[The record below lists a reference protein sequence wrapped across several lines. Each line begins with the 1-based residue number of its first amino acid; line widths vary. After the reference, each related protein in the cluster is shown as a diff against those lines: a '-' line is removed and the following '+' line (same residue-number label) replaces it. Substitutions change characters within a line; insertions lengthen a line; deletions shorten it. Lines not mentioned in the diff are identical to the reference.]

1 MRRLLPNSLIALAVA
16 FISGCASVGGLSES
30 LGDAIASQKDPAL
43 VRDGAPSYLI
53 LADAL
58 AQRSP
63 NDAGARF
70 SAARLYGM
78 YAGSFVDDPG
88 RRRVLTQTSYD
99 HARAGLC
106 LTLETV
112 CDALDG
118 RFPAFR
124 KALASSVDNED
135 EARQLYRFASAW
147 AGWLQARSGDY
158 TALADLPRVE
168 AAFARVLE
176 VAPTIDHGFA
186 HVYYA
191 VLLAQRPAALG
202 GKPQEA
208 QRHFR
213 RAIEI
218 SDGRNLMAKTLYAE
232 HYARL
237 VFDREL
243 HDRLLGEVLNADPE
257 AGDLSLANALAQRRA
272 RELRAGADEFF

>member
-1 MRRLLPNSLIALAVA
+1 MRRPFPHLALIAFAVSL
-16 FISGCASVGGLSES
+16 ISGCASFGGLSES
-30 LGDAIASQKDPAL
+30 LGDSIASQQDPEL

-63 NDAGARF
+63 DDAGARF
-70 SAARLYGM
+70 AAARLYGM
-78 YAGSFVDDPG
+78 YAGSFVDDPA
-88 RRRVLTQTSYD
+88 RRRLLTQNALE

-112 CDALDG
+112 CNALDG
-118 RFPAFR
+118 RFPAYR
-124 KALASSVDNED
+124 EALKTVEGED
-135 EARQLYRFASAW
+135 DARRLYRFASTW

-168 AAFARVLE
+168 AAFGRVLE
-176 VAPTIDHGFA
+176 VYPTIDHGFA

-208 QRHFR
+208 QRHFQ
-213 RAIEI
+213 RAIDI

-237 VFDREL
+237 VFNRQL
-243 HDRLLGEVLNADPE
+243 HDRLLDEVLSADPE
-257 AGDLSLANALAQRRA
+257 AGDLTLANALAQRRA
-272 RELRAGADEFF
+272 RELQAGADEFF